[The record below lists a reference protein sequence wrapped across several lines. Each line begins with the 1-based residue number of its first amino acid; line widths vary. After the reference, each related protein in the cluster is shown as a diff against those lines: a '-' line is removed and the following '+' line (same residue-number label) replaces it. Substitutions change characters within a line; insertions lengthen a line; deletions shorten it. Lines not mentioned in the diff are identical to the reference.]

1 MLILR
6 KLLSNADSVPNTETS
21 QHSDSNWL
29 STLSALTEL
38 QNLIGA
44 QIFLQQVEQKNQ
56 ANIAASARFN
66 LVQGDY
72 YDKLVTDH
80 LRCL

>member
-6 KLLSNADSVPNTETS
+6 KLLSNTDSVPNTETS

-44 QIFLQQVEQKNQ
+44 QIILQQVEQKNQ

-66 LVQGDY
+66 LIQSDY
-72 YDKLVTDH
+72 YDKLVRDH